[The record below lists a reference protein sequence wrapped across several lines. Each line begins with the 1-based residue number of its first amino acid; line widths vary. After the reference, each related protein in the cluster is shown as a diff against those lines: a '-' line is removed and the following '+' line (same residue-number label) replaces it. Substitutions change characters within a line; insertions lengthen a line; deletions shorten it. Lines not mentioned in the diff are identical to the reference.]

1 MILVNRLWF
10 VCRTNKYPM
19 KVLWSAGKG
28 ERVILDNSRI
38 YSVLLCKQCVQNF
51 SKSVSVQSGKHLPF
65 SRVFPGYVR
74 CVLQCIR
81 RPKSTNANSAL
92 LKNSGNKSEKLEAS
106 KISKQEFKRLLG
118 LAKPERWKL
127 AGAIALLLVSSTV
140 TMAIPFALGKVID
153 IIYTEDSKQMRSNL
167 NALCATL
174 LGVFILGGL
183 CNFGRVYL
191 MNLSGQ
197 RITRALRERVFGSIM
212 KQEVAY
218 FDQNRT
224 GELINRL
231 STDTSVV
238 SQCVTMNI
246 SDGLRSTIMVCAGVS
261 MMFYMSPELAL
272 VGLAIVPPVAGMAIV
287 YGRFVRNITK
297 RVQDSLAEATQVA
310 EERIGNIRT
319 VKAFS
324 QEQREIQTYADRMQH
339 VLELAT
345 KESLARG
352 IFYGMTGL
360 SGNAIIL
367 SVLYYGGVMVSDAN
381 ITVGHLSS
389 FLLYAAYIG
398 VSLGGLSSFYS
409 ELNRGLGASTR
420 LWDIIDRQPAIP
432 CKGGLV
438 LAEPPKGEVRFEQV
452 RFSYPARPDCP
463 ILHDLHLTIPS
474 GKVTAVVGASGSGKS
489 TLAALLL
496 RLYDP
501 QHGSVTLDGVPVSS
515 YDPVWLRSHIGSV
528 SQEPVLFS
536 GSIRDN
542 IVYGA
547 EHPENVSD
555 TQVELAAKEANAHT
569 FITKEFPAGFDT
581 IVGERGVMLSGGQKQ
596 RVAIARALIKNP
608 RILLL
613 DEATSALDAESE
625 HLVQEALE
633 RIMKGR
639 TVLTIAH
646 RLSTIKNADQIAV
659 LSGGRVVEIGTYE
672 ELMAECEGAFN
683 KLVRHQTFQS

>member
-1 MILVNRLWF
+1 
-10 VCRTNKYPM
+10 
-19 KVLWSAGKG
+19 
-28 ERVILDNSRI
+28 
-38 YSVLLCKQCVQNF
+38 
-51 SKSVSVQSGKHLPF
+51 
-65 SRVFPGYVR
+65 
-74 CVLQCIR
+74 
-81 RPKSTNANSAL
+81 
-92 LKNSGNKSEKLEAS
+92 
-106 KISKQEFKRLLG
+106 
-118 LAKPERWKL
+118 
-127 AGAIALLLVSSTV
+127 
-140 TMAIPFALGKVID
+140 
-153 IIYTEDSKQMRSNL
+153 
-167 NALCATL
+167 
-174 LGVFILGGL
+174 
-183 CNFGRVYL
+183 
-191 MNLSGQ
+191 
-197 RITRALRERVFGSIM
+197 M

-381 ITVGHLSS
+381 ITVGNLSS

-438 LAEPPKGEVRFEQV
+438 LAEPPKGEVRFDQV

-463 ILHDLHLTIPS
+463 ILHDLQLTIPS
-474 GKVTAVVGASGSGKS
+474 GKVTAVFFSFYNFSGKHACRGIQHVHQDHTLHTLSETSASFLQDDCRLNRFGTVFPSSQFAVVILRQCTVTGQVGASGSGKS

-555 TQVELAAKEANAHT
+555 NQVEWAAKEANAHT
-569 FITKEFPAGFDT
+569 FITKEFPEGFNT

-672 ELMAECEGAFN
+672 ELMAECEGAFS